1 MGGGGGGGNR
11 HKKVRSKRMGVAQD
25 MTAMVDVAF
34 LLLTFFI
41 LTSAFS
47 QPQAMEITLP
57 EPNTETL
64 TMAESNVF
72 QLRVE
77 EDGTVWYGTGTEP
90 LKKTTIAAIAPV
102 LKANANRS
110 NKTATVLKVDEKGKY
125 SYAID
130 LLDEFNLN
138 NVVRFAIAPLTDQDR
153 ALIAAAKTQTGG

>member
-1 MGGGGGGGNR
+1 MGGGGGGNR
-11 HKKVRSKRMGVAQD
+11 HKKVRSKRMGIAID

-57 EPNTETL
+57 EPKEDVL
-64 TMAESNVF
+64 PMAESNVF

-77 EDGTVWYGTGTEP
+77 ENGTVWYGTGKEP
-90 LKKTTIAAIAPV
+90 LKQTTIVAVAPV
-102 LKANANRS
+102 LKANANRTAQ
-110 NKTATVLKVDEKGKY
+110 TATVLKVDPAGKY

-130 LLDEFNLN
+130 MLDEFSLN
-138 NVVRFAIAPLTDQDR
+138 GVERFAIAPFTEQDK
-153 ALIAAAKTQTGG
+153 ALVEAAKATPGV

>member
-1 MGGGGGGGNR
+1 MGGGGGGNR
-11 HKKVRSKRMGVAQD
+11 HKKVRSKRMGIAID

-57 EPNTETL
+57 EPNQENVQ
-64 TMAESNVF
+64 MAQSNVF
-72 QLRVE
+72 QIRVDT
-77 EDGTVWYGTGTEP
+77 DGTVWYGTGDEP
-90 LKKTTIAAIAPV
+90 LRQTTIQEVAPV
-102 LKANANRS
+102 LKANANRTAQ
-110 NKTATVLKVDEKGKY
+110 TATILKVKEDGKY

-138 NVVRFAIAPLTDQDR
+138 GVERFAIAPFTEQDD
-153 ALIAAAKTQTGG
+153 AAIAAAKATPGA